1 MKRRVFGAAVLFCL
15 GLVLICVG
23 CKGKAGSKKQEVVV
37 YTSLD
42 KVFSEPV
49 LKAFEKETG
58 IKVLAVY
65 DSEATKTT
73 GLVNRLIAEKDNPKA
88 DIFWNSETGRTIV
101 LKKKGVLAQ
110 YVSPSAAD
118 IPGTFKDHEG
128 YWAGF
133 AARCRV
139 LVYNKN
145 MLKPEDLPKSIFEL
159 TNPAFNS

>member
-1 MKRRVFGAAVLFCL
+1 MKMRVPEVVVLFCL
-15 GLVLICVG
+15 GLVLICGG
-23 CKGKAGSKKQEVVV
+23 CKGKSDSKKHQEVVV
-37 YTSLD
+37 YSSMD
-42 KVFSEPV
+42 MVYSQPVFD
-49 LKAFEKETG
+49 AFEKETG

-65 DSEATKTT
+65 DSEATKTI
-73 GLVNRLIAEKDNPKA
+73 GLVNRLIAEKDSHRA
-88 DIFWNSETGRTIV
+88 DVFWNAETGKTIT

-145 MLKPEDLPKSIFEL
+145 MLKPEDLL
-159 TNPAFNS
+159 